1 MPSAR
6 TLRLAYAHCE
16 RQTRLN
22 ARSFWAALCLL
33 PPAPRRGMAALY
45 AFCRVA
51 DDIADGP
58 GTPEERSERLAELRR
73 SLDQGLWGVSE
84 DPVCL
89 AAADASR
96 RFGVRPEDL
105 AAVLDGVS
113 MDCLP
118 RRYENFEQ
126 LRSYCERVASAV
138 GCASVAIFGAPTDEE
153 ARRKARAL
161 GVALQ
166 LTNILRDLREDAL
179 AGRCYLPEDEL
190 HRFGV
195 SGGELGRVEASEA
208 LRRLVAFQVDRARA
222 FFREAQGLERR
233 LPRATRFFPT
243 ALAAVYARILD
254 RIEAE
259 GFDPLRLPPRVG
271 RLEAAAVTLAV
282 WGRGLVSP

>member
-1 MPSAR
+1 MPSPKA
-6 TLRLAYAHCE
+6 LRLAYAHCE
-16 RQTRLN
+16 RQTRLQ
-22 ARSFWAALCLL
+22 ARSFWAAL
-33 PPAPRRGMAALY
+33 Y
-45 AFCRVA
+45 AFCRKA

-58 GTPEERSERLAELRR
+58 GTAEERSEQLAELRR
-73 SLDQGLWGVSE
+73 ALDQGLWGLAE

-96 RFGVRPEDL
+96 RYGVRPEDL
-105 AAVLDGVS
+105 AAVVDGVS

-118 RRYENFEQ
+118 RRYDSFAQ
-126 LRSYCERVASAV
+126 LEGYCERVASAV
-138 GCASVAIFGAPTDEE
+138 GCAAVAIFGAPRDEE

-161 GVALQ
+161 GIALQ
-166 LTNILRDLREDAL
+166 LTNILRDLREDAQ

-190 HRFGV
+190 GRFGV
-195 SGGELGRVEASEA
+195 SGAELGKGEASEA

-233 LPRATRFFPT
+233 LPRATRFFPA
-243 ALAAVYARILD
+243 ALASVYGRILD

-259 GFDPLRLPPRVG
+259 GFDPLTAPPRVG